1 MKNTSTY
8 LFFVGVTLFFAG
20 LFFSRAMLSI
30 SPAILLFAAF
40 FHPEFKSNCKNLFKN
55 KELYFPLILY
65 IFGFICFPLA
75 QNKEK
80 WAELLFKNLPYI
92 VLPFSLILLKDNVK
106 KHYKYILYLCI
117 LLVTFIVSATLIRLY
132 NNYELYTWMI
142 RNSKNIEATGGL
154 FHIHFGLITSL
165 SIIFCYLIVRYTNSS
180 KLEKWVLSILAIYLF
195 LGLHLLAYRTGIVS
209 IYVAI
214 IAEILL
220 NIFRSK
226 KYILGMVL
234 ISMAVILPFVAYYT
248 IKPVQDRINNTTT
261 DLYRYKS
268 GQDIN
273 YYSLSQRFAAWE
285 NALVIFKRNVVFG
298 TSAADLEDEMKKQYE
313 VRDFGLKKENQVL
326 IHNQYIFYAVCYGTL
341 GILVFLYFLLN
352 TFISAWR
359 NKNPILLQFI
369 IIFSAVFVIDTILEM
384 QTGQNMFVFF
394 YIVLFSVPLTS
405 SKQTV

>member
-1 MKNTSTY
+1 MKNTSKY
-8 LFFVGVTLFFAG
+8 LFFIGITLFFIG
-20 LFFSRAMLSI
+20 LFFSRAMLSN
-30 SPAILLFAAF
+30 SPAILLIAAF
-40 FHPEFKSNCKNLFKN
+40 LHPDFKINSKNLFKN
-55 KELYFPLILY
+55 KEIFFPFTLYLIGL
-65 IFGFICFPLA
+65 ICFPLA
-75 QNKEK
+75 ENKEK

-92 VLPFSLILLKDNVK
+92 VLPFSLILLKDFIK
-106 KHYKYILYLCI
+106 KYYKHILYLCI
-117 LLVTFIVSATLIRLY
+117 ALVTFIVSATLIRLY

-165 SIIFCYLIVRYTNSS
+165 SIIFCYSIVRYTNSS
-180 KLEKWVLSILAIYLF
+180 NLEKWVLSILAIYLF

-341 GILVFLYFLLN
+341 GILVFIYFLLN

-394 YIVLFSVPLTS
+394 YIVLFSIPLTS
-405 SKQTV
+405 SKRTV